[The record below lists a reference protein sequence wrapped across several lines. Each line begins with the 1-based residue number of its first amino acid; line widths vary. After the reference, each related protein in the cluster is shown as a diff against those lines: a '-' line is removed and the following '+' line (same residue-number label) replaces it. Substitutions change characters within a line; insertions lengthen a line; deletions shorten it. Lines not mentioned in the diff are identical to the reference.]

1 MREASERRTVT
12 DTESCAF
19 FIDSPANEGTTAAL
33 ICIMKNTTCLQP
45 EKIRAA
51 IDAVFDPASH
61 SIAEF
66 LINGGSNNLP
76 PATPTATPP
85 GISSYSLD
93 WDIIRDMFDS
103 KHYVNGEINHTLV
116 MQRLAL
122 IDLFY
127 STNTNQYSQFSLY
140 ELAEAI
146 IKLSEN
152 ANGCF
157 DSELATKAQNFVQS
171 PSNNHVIYTDLFDPK
186 YGYWFT
192 KNGLQKRS
200 SVSIISKYLYFL
212 LEAQGCQVGFPI
224 YDSIVQDLLP
234 HVARKIGISITSN
247 GINDIV
253 PYVIAIKNVANTLNV
268 THRIH
273 NGKAMSQFAV
283 LDFVLWRIGKVGNLS
298 FSLLLKHNELIIH
311 ANDLAQI
318 KKIVNS
324 KKNTVIKQ
332 QLAYPHIINLPYR
345 FQLWWQIYHF
355 IK

>member
-1 MREASERRTVT
+1 M
-12 DTESCAF
+12 
-19 FIDSPANEGTTAAL
+19 

-51 IDAVFDPASH
+51 IDAIFDPASH

-93 WDIIRDMFDS
+93 WDIIRDMFDP
-103 KHYVNGEINHTLV
+103 KHYVKCEINHTLV

-127 STNTNQYSQFSLY
+127 STNTNQYSQFGLY

-146 IKLSEN
+146 IKLSKN

-157 DSELATKAQNFVQS
+157 DSVLATKAQNFVQS
-171 PSNNHVIYTDLFDPK
+171 PTKQHDIYTKLFGLQ
-186 YGYWFT
+186 YGYQFN
-192 KNGLQKRS
+192 KKDNKLEKRS
-200 SVSIISKYLYFL
+200 AVSIISKYLYFL

-298 FSLLLKHNELIIH
+298 FSLLLKHNELTNH
-311 ANDLAQI
+311 ANDLGQI

-345 FQLWWQIYHF
+345 FQLWWQIYHY